1 MKTKRSLK
9 VMVLAA
15 LTATLSA
22 GTAFAGDLTASSAS
36 ASFNTSQNID
46 KGAITLQEMS
56 GLYIYENYLYGI
68 RINGAELRKYM
79 EHAASF
85 YGTTPDYN
93 YDMIQGVDYTI
104 DMNQPVGHRITKLQ
118 YQGKDVKDT
127 DTFTMAINDYRMNG
141 GSGYMAAM
149 VALILDGQGGK
160 LRAELSEFP
169 TLTAY
174 NNGCIRADASHNQG
188 LAGDFW
194 PYALYRY
201 DAESDS
207 YQRIARVDAWDG
219 RLHPQDYDGNPFP
232 KDADVSG
239 AGIVY
244 YVAEDGELYGED
256 GAFAPA
262 PMDQADFEK
271 WEASW
276 QGSGSVVEVSLE
288 NEIVTDDLLAE
299 NAAG

>member
-1 MKTKRSLK
+1 MRKS
-9 VMVLAA
+9 MLAGLLA
-15 LTATLSA
+15 LTLVLS
-22 GTAFAGDLTASSAS
+22 GCGGKGDAS
-36 ASFNTSQNID
+36 ASGSGSGNASGSASGSEPVNVPTAEEVQTAR
-46 KGAITLQEMS
+46 KTLEDAVESLRTTGTLPGFEALVGDEMS
-56 GLYIYENYLYGI
+56 TEY
-68 RINGAELRKYM
+68 R
-79 EHAASF
+79 
-85 YGTTPDYN
+85 
-93 YDMIQGVDYTI
+93 YTI
-104 DMNQPVGHRITKLQ
+104 TDIDGDGFEELLLMQ
-118 YQGKDVKDT
+118 DT
-127 DTFTMAINDYRMNG
+127 GVMASMDYL
-141 GSGYMAAM
+141 
-149 VALILDGQGGK
+149 VLDGQGGQ
-160 LRAELSEFP
+160 LRAELEAFP
-169 TLTAY
+169 SLTFY
-174 NNGCIRADASHNQG
+174 ENGYVRADASHNQG

-207 YQRIARVDAWDG
+207 YQQVAVADAWDG
-219 RLHPQDYDGNPFP
+219 SIHPQDYAGNPFP

-244 YVAEDGELYGED
+244 YVAENGDLYGQD
-256 GAFAPA
+256 GALAPA

>member
-1 MKTKRSLK
+1 MRKS
-9 VMVLAA
+9 MLAGLLA
-15 LTATLSA
+15 LTLVLS
-22 GTAFAGDLTASSAS
+22 GCGGKGDAS
-36 ASFNTSQNID
+36 ASGSGSGNASGSASGSEPVNVPTAEEVQTAR
-46 KGAITLQEMS
+46 KTLEDAVES
-56 GLYIYENYLYGI
+56 LRTTGTLPGFEEVLNLPLGEASYRYDIADVDGDGYEELYLVQDG
-68 RINGAELRKYM
+68 
-79 EHAASF
+79 
-85 YGTTPDYN
+85 
-93 YDMIQGVDYTI
+93 
-104 DMNQPVGHRITKLQ
+104 
-118 YQGKDVKDT
+118 
-127 DTFTMAINDYRMNG
+127 
-141 GSGYMAAM
+141 GYMAAM

-174 NNGCIRADASHNQG
+174 DNGCIRADASHNHG

-207 YQRIARVDAWDG
+207 YQRIAQVDAWDG
-219 RLHPQDYDGNPFP
+219 RLYAQDYAGNPFP
-232 KDADVSG
+232 KDVDVSG

-256 GAFAPA
+256 GAFAVA

-276 QGSGSVVEVSLE
+276 QGNASVVQYPLE
-288 NEIVTDDLLAE
+288 NAIVADDMQ
-299 NAAG
+299 AAG

>member
-1 MKTKRSLK
+1 MRKNI
-9 VMVLAA
+9 LAGILA
-15 LTATLSA
+15 LTLLLSGCGGKGNGAASGSNGSSGSTSGAEPAGIPTAEEIQAVRETLEGAVEMLRST
-22 GTAFAGDLTASSAS
+22 GTIPGFEGDLNLHLGEASYRYDIA
-36 ASFNTSQNID
+36 D
-46 KGAITLQEMS
+46 VDGDGYEE
-56 GLYIYENYLYGI
+56 LYLVQDG
-68 RINGAELRKYM
+68 
-79 EHAASF
+79 
-85 YGTTPDYN
+85 
-93 YDMIQGVDYTI
+93 
-104 DMNQPVGHRITKLQ
+104 
-118 YQGKDVKDT
+118 
-127 DTFTMAINDYRMNG
+127 
-141 GSGYMAAM
+141 GYMAAM

-219 RLHPQDYDGNPFP
+219 RLHPQDYAGNPFP

-256 GAFAPA
+256 GAFAVA

-276 QGSGSVVEVSLE
+276 QGNASVVQYPLE
-288 NEIVTDDLLAE
+288 NAIVADDMQ
-299 NAAG
+299 AAG

>member
-1 MKTKRSLK
+1 MRKS
-9 VMVLAA
+9 MLAGLLA
-15 LTATLSA
+15 LTLVLS
-22 GTAFAGDLTASSAS
+22 GCGGKGDAS
-36 ASFNTSQNID
+36 ASGSGSGNASGSASGSEPVNVPTAEEVQTAR
-46 KGAITLQEMS
+46 KTLEDAVETLRTTGTLPGFEEVLNLPLGEAS
-56 GLYIYENYLYGI
+56 YRYDIADVDGDGYEELYLVQDG
-68 RINGAELRKYM
+68 
-79 EHAASF
+79 
-85 YGTTPDYN
+85 
-93 YDMIQGVDYTI
+93 
-104 DMNQPVGHRITKLQ
+104 
-118 YQGKDVKDT
+118 
-127 DTFTMAINDYRMNG
+127 
-141 GSGYMAAM
+141 GYMAAM

-219 RLHPQDYDGNPFP
+219 RLHPQDYAGNPFP

-256 GAFAPA
+256 GAFAVA

-276 QGSGSVVEVSLE
+276 QGNASVVQYPLE
-288 NEIVTDDLLAE
+288 NAIVADDMQ
-299 NAAG
+299 AAG

>member
-1 MKTKRSLK
+1 MRKS
-9 VMVLAA
+9 MLAGLLA
-15 LTATLSA
+15 LTLVLS
-22 GTAFAGDLTASSAS
+22 GCGGKGDAS
-36 ASFNTSQNID
+36 ASGSGSGNASGSASGSEPVNVPTAEEVQTARKTLEDAVETLRTTGTLPGFEALVGDEMSTEYRY
-46 KGAITLQEMS
+46 AITDIDGDGFEELLLMQGTGVMAS
-56 GLYIYENYLYGI
+56 MDYL
-68 RINGAELRKYM
+68 
-79 EHAASF
+79 
-85 YGTTPDYN
+85 
-93 YDMIQGVDYTI
+93 V
-104 DMNQPVGHRITKLQ
+104 
-118 YQGKDVKDT
+118 
-127 DTFTMAINDYRMNG
+127 
-141 GSGYMAAM
+141 
-149 VALILDGQGGK
+149 LDGQGGQ
-160 LRAELSEFP
+160 LRAELEAFP
-169 TLTAY
+169 SLTFY
-174 NNGCIRADASHNQG
+174 ENGYVRADASHNQG

-207 YQRIARVDAWDG
+207 YQQVAVADAWDG
-219 RLHPQDYDGNPFP
+219 SIHPQDYAGNPFP

-244 YVAEDGELYGED
+244 YVAENGESYGESGTPD
-256 GAFAPA
+256 VA

>member
-1 MKTKRSLK
+1 MRKS
-9 VMVLAA
+9 MLAGFLA
-15 LTATLSA
+15 LTLVLSGCA
-22 GTAFAGDLTASSAS
+22 GKGDASVSGSASGSASSQEPVNVPTAEEVQT
-36 ASFNTSQNID
+36 AR
-46 KGAITLQEMS
+46 KTLEDAVETLRTTGTLPGFEALVGDEMS
-56 GLYIYENYLYGI
+56 TEY
-68 RINGAELRKYM
+68 R
-79 EHAASF
+79 
-85 YGTTPDYN
+85 
-93 YDMIQGVDYTI
+93 YTI
-104 DMNQPVGHRITKLQ
+104 TDIDGDGFEELLLM
-118 YQGKDVKDT
+118 QGTGV
-127 DTFTMAINDYRMNG
+127 MASMDYL
-141 GSGYMAAM
+141 
-149 VALILDGQGGK
+149 VLDGQGGQ
-160 LRAELSEFP
+160 LRAELEAFP
-169 TLTAY
+169 SLTFY
-174 NNGCIRADASHNQG
+174 ENGYVRADASHNQG

-207 YQRIARVDAWDG
+207 YQQVAVADAWDG
-219 RLHPQDYDGNPFP
+219 SIHPQDYAGNPFP

-244 YVAEDGELYGED
+244 YVAENGELYGED
-256 GAFAPA
+256 GAFAVA

>member
-1 MKTKRSLK
+1 MRKS
-9 VMVLAA
+9 MLAGLLA
-15 LTATLSA
+15 LTLVLS
-22 GTAFAGDLTASSAS
+22 GCGGKGDAS
-36 ASFNTSQNID
+36 ASGSGSGNASSQEPANVPTAEEIQAVRETLE
-46 KGAITLQEMS
+46 GAVEMLRS
-56 GLYIYENYLYGI
+56 TGTIPGFEEVLNLPLGEASYRYDIADVDGDGYEELYLVQDG
-68 RINGAELRKYM
+68 
-79 EHAASF
+79 
-85 YGTTPDYN
+85 
-93 YDMIQGVDYTI
+93 
-104 DMNQPVGHRITKLQ
+104 
-118 YQGKDVKDT
+118 
-127 DTFTMAINDYRMNG
+127 
-141 GSGYMAAM
+141 GYMAAM
-149 VALILDGQGGK
+149 VALILDGQGGQ
-160 LRAELSEFP
+160 LRAELEAFP
-169 TLTAY
+169 SLTFY
-174 NNGCIRADASHNQG
+174 ENGYVRADASHNQG

-207 YQRIARVDAWDG
+207 YQQVAVADAWDG
-219 RLHPQDYDGNPFP
+219 SIHPQDYAGNPFP

-244 YVAEDGELYGED
+244 YVAENGESYGESGTPD
-256 GAFAPA
+256 VA